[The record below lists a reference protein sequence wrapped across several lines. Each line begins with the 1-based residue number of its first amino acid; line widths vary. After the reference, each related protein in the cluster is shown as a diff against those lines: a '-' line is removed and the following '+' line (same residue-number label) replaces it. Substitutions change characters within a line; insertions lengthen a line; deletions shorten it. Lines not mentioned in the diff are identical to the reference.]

1 MTTPSAAKI
10 PRKTLAQEIEAA
22 ADKLRKLQ
30 EKDREIKKREREKNE
45 LAVRDFIKDEKL
57 ETFSVEVWKLASS
70 EIRVA
75 LNRALKKEDKTAE

>member
-1 MTTPSAAKI
+1 MTTSPTVKL
-10 PRKTLAQEIEAA
+10 PKKTLAQEIEAA
-22 ADKLRKLQ
+22 AEKLRKLQ
-30 EKDREIKKREREKNE
+30 EKDREQKKREREKNE

-57 ETFSVEVWKLASS
+57 ETFSVEVWKRAAS